1 MFKTK
6 ICGLAIALM
15 IGCVGINPVNV
26 SAADTNSG
34 SVTLSEKDKDQKD
47 QRAAFEEAIRKADE
61 KWNTLT
67 EKQKTEVYALMENEM
82 NAEIKLIDKLVEFGV
97 FSKEDAASIKTRMQ
111 QKLNELKTNGEFPLS
126 RPKRNKK

>member
-6 ICGLAIALM
+6 LCGFAIAFM
-15 IGCVGINPVNV
+15 IGCVGFNPVSV

-47 QRAAFEEAIRKADE
+47 QRAAFEESVKKAND

-67 EKQKTEVYALMENEM
+67 DKQKSEVYALLENEM
-82 NAEIKLIDKLVEFGV
+82 NAEVKLIDKLVDLGI
-97 FSKEDAASIKTRMQ
+97 FSKEDATTIKTRMQ
-111 QKLNELKTNGEFPLS
+111 GKLNELKKTGEFPLS
-126 RPKRNKK
+126 RPKRNK